1 MMENEDKTYLK
12 FLKNRD
18 MNRFK
23 VGYYL
28 PKEIILNN
36 NEKVNIEWIKELNNS
51 TIFFVMSSYCSVCN
65 LKEIEIFINRYPFF
79 NYVLFYECKDNQFL
93 EVREKFK
100 NITIY
105 RCEALKLQEQL
116 EFDLYPCSIGINSI
130 GQVVSCGLF
139 NDFKKIEQLM
149 FSLIESKKNE

>member
-1 MMENEDKTYLK
+1 MKNEDKKYLK
-12 FLKNRD
+12 FLKHRD

-28 PKEIILNN
+28 PEYIVLNN
-36 NEKVNIEWIKELNNS
+36 SEKVNIEWIKQLNNC

-65 LKEIEIFINRYPFF
+65 LEEIEIFISTYPEF
-79 NYVLFYECKDNQFL
+79 NYILFYECNDKQFL
-93 EVREKFK
+93 EIKDRFK
-100 NITIY
+100 DITVY
-105 RCEALKLQEQL
+105 RCQALKLQEQL
-116 EFDLYPCSIGINSI
+116 EFDLYPCAIGINSI